1 MKKLVD
7 EVKKFARF
15 CSLEGGGWDSASA
28 VLAKFAMFART
39 RSSEDASWSIGIV
52 TRAWRRV
59 QSAKHVN
66 TAGQVLSEC
75 LQRAWASSAR

>member
-1 MKKLVD
+1 MVEVMKLVD
-7 EVKKFARF
+7 KVKKIARF

-59 QSAKHVN
+59 QRQTCEH
-66 TAGQVLSEC
+66 
-75 LQRAWASSAR
+75 RWASVERVLATCLG